1 MAINKK
7 QLVDLISSKQD
18 QLSHRDVELSVKTI
32 FNTMSETLSDG
43 NRIEIRGFGSFAL
56 RFRKSRTG
64 RNPKSGES
72 VNIQNRYVPHFK
84 PGKDFKES
92 VKDAGNKIDS

>member
-1 MAINKK
+1 
-7 QLVDLISSKQD
+7 
-18 QLSHRDVELSVKTI
+18 
-32 FNTMSETLSDG
+32 MSDSLKNGD
-43 NRIEIRGFGSFAL
+43 RIEIRGFGSFAL

-84 PGKDFKES
+84 PGKILENQSRMHGNNLDFSVMPSES
-92 VKDAGNKIDS
+92 VFILLGSLFYLASCLYLFKFL